1 MEKIVDINF
10 VCPAICTEIQI
21 SIIKSDWMQMNET
34 QDHHKAHMDG
44 HKPKEGGTEVV
55 VQEPDPVVRR

>member
-10 VCPAICTEIQI
+10 VYPAICTEIQI
-21 SIIKSDWMQMNET
+21 SKIKSDGMQMNET

-44 HKPKEGGTEVV
+44 HKPKEVGTE
-55 VQEPDPVVRR
+55 E